1 MKRLALYVFWEK
13 NGVVRDYVTYYLNGL
28 KEVAQD
34 IMVIVNG
41 KLSANGR
48 RKLEELGADILV
60 RKNEGLDFSAW
71 QAALER
77 VGWQKLSLYDELILC
92 NCSCYGPVYP
102 FSEVFQTMDGRN
114 CDFWGLTRHPKIN
127 RLLIPEDP
135 ETGIDEHIQSFFI
148 VFRKKLLGSEHFR
161 RWWEEL
167 VPAKSY
173 LEEVGLH
180 ETKFTNY
187 LESAGYTSS
196 CLTDINKYFA
206 LLPNDNAT
214 MLYADRMLVEDR
226 MPLVKRKL
234 FVDSEHWWNKKCM
247 GHVARD
253 VFHLLKERTSYPESF
268 IWQDLLATQK
278 FSEVK
283 DALHLNY
290 ILPSEI
296 SEQTEEKT
304 DTALLCF
311 AYYPDLCASMCRYI
325 ASMPEDAHICIISS
339 REDTLDAYREEMKKL
354 PFRQVEYR
362 LKPNRGRDV
371 SAYLVTGRDILQKHE
386 LVCCIHDKK
395 SKQLPYQIM
404 AEDFGYH
411 CMECCLRSKDYVR
424 NIIALFHK
432 EPFCGLL
439 VPPTVYYGDFCT
451 LGAESFHNKK
461 SMAEAYEM
469 LSLSCPMDDTPVAP
483 FGAYFWARGAALVA
497 MFRHNWKYE
506 DFPDEPLPVDST
518 ISHGI
523 ERIYPIAVQDAGYY
537 TSWCSPDVHASLYM
551 NNITYMIRE
560 YNKRLYKLYECH
572 NWAVMVE
579 ILDKIIQDKFAYVE
593 KIQFNKIK
601 YYRYKVLSKITFGII
616 RNYYKNKYNLLKKIK
631 RLKDD

>member
-34 IMVIVNG
+34 IIVIVNG
-41 KLSANGR
+41 KLSVEGR
-48 RKLEELGADILV
+48 RKLEELGGDILV
-60 RKNEGLDFSAW
+60 RENEGLDFAAW

-92 NCSCYGPVYP
+92 NSSCYGPVYP
-102 FSEVFQTMDGRN
+102 FSEAFHTMDDRN
-114 CDFWGLTRHPKIN
+114 CDFWGMTRHPKIN
-127 RLLIPEDP
+127 RFLIPEDP
-135 ETGIDEHIQSFFI
+135 ETEIDEHIQSFFI
-148 VFRKKLLGSEHFR
+148 VFRKKLLGSDHFR

-173 LEEVGLH
+173 LEEVGRH
-180 ETKFTNY
+180 ETKFTTY

-206 LLPNDNAT
+206 LLPNENPT
-214 MLYADRMLVEDR
+214 MLYADRMLTEDR
-226 MPLVKRKL
+226 MPLVKRRL
-234 FVDSEHWWNKKCM
+234 FVDSKHWWNSKCL
-247 GHVARD
+247 GHVPRD
-253 VFHLLKERTSYPESF
+253 VFRLLKERTSYPEAF
-268 IWQDLLATQK
+268 IWQDILATQK
-278 FSEVK
+278 FSDVK

-290 ILPSEI
+290 ILPSEF
-296 SEQTEEKT
+296 SEKTVVKT
-304 DTALLCF
+304 DTALVCF
-311 AYYPDLCASMCRYI
+311 AYYPELCASMCRYI

-339 REDTLDAYREEMKKL
+339 REDTLDTYRAEMAKL
-354 PFRQVEYR
+354 PFFSVEYR

-371 SAYLVTGRDILQKHE
+371 SAYLVTGRDILKKYG

-411 CMECCLRSKDYVR
+411 CMECCLHSKDYVR
-424 NIIALFHK
+424 NIIAIFHK

-461 SMAEAYEM
+461 SMSEAYKM

-483 FGAYFWARGAALVA
+483 FGSYFWARGAALAA
-497 MFRHNWKYE
+497 MFRHDWKYE
-506 DFPDEPLPVDST
+506 DFPEEPLPVDST

-523 ERIYPIAVQDAGYY
+523 ERIYPIAVQDVGYY
-537 TSWCSPDVHASLYM
+537 TSWCSPDVYASLYM

-560 YNKRLYKLYECH
+560 YNKRLYKIYDFN
-572 NWAVMVE
+572 NWTRMVE
-579 ILDKIIQDKFAYVE
+579 VLDRNIENEFSYV
-593 KIQFNKIK
+593 KNIKFNKIK
-601 YYRYKVLSKITFGII
+601 YYKYKVLSKITFGFI
-616 RNYYKNKYNLLKKIK
+616 RNYYNNKYKLLKKVK
-631 RLKDD
+631 KLQEN